1 MLYEELKKLTAD
13 RCTMDEYNAI
23 NAVYMELDEMTK
35 EEAAALWKKLF
46 LPRYKARKA
55 AEAEKANEQD
65 KRARSLAELDR
76 LTKDA
81 WHGKEITLAN
91 GERILVHWD
100 TRFITRSLVHL
111 ATCKVIAY
119 TDCYGTLHAA
129 DGNPYKLTA

>member
-1 MLYEELKKLTAD
+1 MLYEELKSRTNGK
-13 RCTMDEYNAI
+13 CTYEEYEAV
-23 NAVYMELDEMTK
+23 NAVYMELADMTK
-35 EEAAALWKKLF
+35 EEAAALWKNLF

-55 AEAEKANEQD
+55 ADAEKANEND
-65 KRARSLAELDR
+65 KLSRSIAELDR

-100 TRFITRSLVHL
+100 ARFITRSIVHL